1 MGRQNSSEY
10 YACLAELSSV
20 TDQRTVTQ
28 IVTGSDHSKAPPHPT
43 PQAMGTAPVVQAHA
57 PTAPPPRRPHTTA
70 LSFNPASMVTPSS
83 LLQSRFHAHL

>member
-28 IVTGSDHSKAPPHPT
+28 IITGSDHSKAPCP
-43 PQAMGTAPVVQAHA
+43 PQAMGTAPVAQAHV